1 MMIRIPVHG
10 IRNSHKLK
18 GEKIMKHAA
27 LSKFHH
33 EMEYAY
39 NAGTTTTLC
48 TVINANGVQ
57 IANEKFTAPDPEGD
71 ET

>member
-1 MMIRIPVHG
+1 
-10 IRNSHKLK
+10 
-18 GEKIMKHAA
+18 MKHIVTLVQGENTAAAFIFESKQAA

-57 IANEKFTAPDPEGD
+57 ISNEKFTAPDPEGD

>member
-1 MMIRIPVHG
+1 
-10 IRNSHKLK
+10 
-18 GEKIMKHAA
+18 MKHIVTLVQGENAAAAFIFESKQAA

>member
-1 MMIRIPVHG
+1 
-10 IRNSHKLK
+10 
-18 GEKIMKHAA
+18 MKHIVTLVQGEHTAAAFIFENKQAA

>member
-1 MMIRIPVHG
+1 
-10 IRNSHKLK
+10 
-18 GEKIMKHAA
+18 MKHAA